1 MKNSISFF
9 ASKISQTKI
18 PSFFYLC
25 VCQISLPRSYTLP
38 REFKYYRRNKGRKF
52 IKNERFIMSTNSS
65 DGDVDS
71 GDDNESGRCSNIS
84 DGSQQQ
90 QQQQHC
96 LRLQSPSMAK
106 NGPMQATPS
115 NQVSS
120 ARNQFPISISATT
133 SPVTVSNIHG
143 ASAPSNSLMNNLN
156 LTNDASNSNPGNCTR
171 SASASPNI
179 ALNVPN
185 YFNRIPNGHYLQ
197 QAGRNRMLN
206 GSPSIDC
213 NMMSGTLDLISGT
226 VENTSAIAAA
236 MNRRMRLRG
245 YANQKNGMVR
255 HETKL

>member
-1 MKNSISFF
+1 MSVCFCHSLSFV
-9 ASKISQTKI
+9 SK
-18 PSFFYLC
+18 
-25 VCQISLPRSYTLP
+25 CQVSLPRSYTLP

-52 IKNERFIMSTNSS
+52 IKNERFVMSTNSS

-84 DGSQQQ
+84 GGS
-90 QQQQHC
+90 QQHC
-96 LRLQSPSMAK
+96 LRLQSPTVAK
-106 NGPMQATPS
+106 NVPMQTAAT
-115 NQVSS
+115 NQVSN

-143 ASAPSNSLMNNLN
+143 ASNSANSLMNNLN
-156 LTNDASNSNPGNCTR
+156 LTNDAVNASTGNCTR

-197 QAGRNRMLN
+197 QAGRNRMNLN

-213 NMMSGTLDLISGT
+213 NMMSGTLDLISG
-226 VENTSAIAAA
+226 VENTAAIAA

>member
-1 MKNSISFF
+1 
-9 ASKISQTKI
+9 
-18 PSFFYLC
+18 
-25 VCQISLPRSYTLP
+25 
-38 REFKYYRRNKGRKF
+38 
-52 IKNERFIMSTNSS
+52 MSTNSS

-71 GDDNESGRCSNIS
+71 GDDNESGRCSNVS
-84 DGSQQQ
+84 GGS
-90 QQQQHC
+90 QQHC
-96 LRLQSPSMAK
+96 LRLQSPSIGQ
-106 NGPMQATPS
+106 NSPLQAAAS
-115 NQVSS
+115 KQVSN

-143 ASAPSNSLMNNLN
+143 ATSPANPLMNNLN
-156 LTNDASNSNPGNCTR
+156 LTNDAPNANAGNCTR

-197 QAGRNRMLN
+197 QAGRNRMQLN

-213 NMMSGTLDLISGT
+213 NMMSGTLDLISG
-226 VENTSAIAAA
+226 VENTGAIAAA

>member
-1 MKNSISFF
+1 M
-9 ASKISQTKI
+9 
-18 PSFFYLC
+18 
-25 VCQISLPRSYTLP
+25 PRSYTLP

-71 GDDNESGRCSNIS
+71 GDDNESGSS
-84 DGSQQQ
+84 TQQPHQQQ
-90 QQQQHC
+90 QQPLSPHC
-96 LRLQSPSMAK
+96 LRLQSPSMSK
-106 NGPMQATPS
+106 NGSQQASATS

-133 SPVTVSNIHG
+133 SPVTVSNMHG
-143 ASAPSNSLMNNLN
+143 GVGGPSKPANSLMNNLN
-156 LTNDASNSNPGNCTR
+156 LTNDTSNVNTGNCTR

-185 YFNRIPNGHYLQ
+185 YFQRIPNGPQQQQQQQHYLQ
-197 QAGRNRMLN
+197 TAARNRLN
-206 GSPSIDC
+206 FNASPSIDC
-213 NMMSGTLDLISGT
+213 NLMNGTLDLISG
-226 VENTSAIAAA
+226 VENGGNAAIAA

-245 YANQKNGMVR
+245 YGNQKNGMVR

>member
-1 MKNSISFF
+1 
-9 ASKISQTKI
+9 
-18 PSFFYLC
+18 
-25 VCQISLPRSYTLP
+25 
-38 REFKYYRRNKGRKF
+38 
-52 IKNERFIMSTNSS
+52 MSTNSS

-84 DGSQQQ
+84 EGSQQ
-90 QQQQHC
+90 HC
-96 LRLQSPSMAK
+96 HRLQSPPVGK
-106 NGPMQATPS
+106 NSPLQPPAS

-120 ARNQFPISISATT
+120 VRNQFPISISATT

-143 ASAPSNSLMNNLN
+143 ATSPANSLMNNLN
-156 LTNDASNSNPGNCTR
+156 LTNDVSNVNTGNCTR

-197 QAGRNRMLN
+197 QASRNRMNLN

-213 NMMSGTLDLISGT
+213 SMMSGTLDLISG
-226 VENTSAIAAA
+226 VENTGAIAAA